1 MNLSQM
7 LKLEKLLCIEN
18 ILIWSVDRKHSS
30 NLKENKK
37 QLIVN

>member
-7 LKLEKLLCIEN
+7 LKLEQFLCIAN
-18 ILIWSVDRKHSS
+18 ILILSVYKKHSS

-37 QLIVN
+37 QPIFN